1 MYSFCINGLCEF
13 IGAQWRCWCWFYC
26 FCSIPVLVQWW
37 FAWDCIRHW
46 VKLKWATEMFVR
58 CARTCWANNRKKDLF
73 NYINFAVF
81 YLFLFIF
88 LCFENAQENIP
99 TYGGNQT
106 HWWDPRTWPPSYTS
120 ERQVHLHFS
129 VPQRRSG
136 GYIVVFLPHE
146 HSWKRNCDK
155 WSPKS
160 IIASEL

>member
-81 YLFLFIF
+81 YLFLFKFNVLKMLRKIS
-88 LCFENAQENIP
+88 LHMVAIKL
-99 TYGGNQT
+99 TGGTQGHGPLHT
-106 HWWDPRTWPPSYTS
+106 
-120 ERQVHLHFS
+120 RQKDRYIYILASHKDV
-129 VPQRRSG
+129 RR
-136 GYIVVFLPHE
+136 VTL
-146 HSWKRNCDK
+146 
-155 WSPKS
+155 
-160 IIASEL
+160 